1 MDFKNYIII
10 GGYYNLSFVI
20 FHIFFWKIF
29 DWKKQLRLLNNV
41 NKGIMQILNIC
52 LILVF
57 LLFAYFS
64 FFFTEELITIDIGKS
79 LLLFIALFWFI
90 RGIIQIYFFGL
101 KNRISLIF
109 FLLFFLG
116 AMIYIYP
123 FIVSIQ
129 L

>member
-1 MDFKNYIII
+1 MDFKYYIVI
-10 GGYYNLSFVI
+10 GGYYNLGFAI

-29 DWKKQLRLLNNV
+29 DWKIQLRLLKPV

-57 LLFAYFS
+57 LLFAYVS
-64 FFFTEELITIDIGKS
+64 IFFTEELISTDIGKS
-79 LLLFIALFWFI
+79 ILLFIALFWFI
-90 RGIIQIYFFGL
+90 RAIVQIYYFGL
-101 KNRISLIF
+101 KNQISLIM

-116 AMIYIYP
+116 TMIYIYP
-123 FIVSIQ
+123 FVISIQ

>member
-10 GGYYNLSFVI
+10 GGYYNLGFAI

-29 DWKKQLRLLNNV
+29 DWEKQLRLLNSV

-52 LILVF
+52 LTLVF
-57 LLFAYFS
+57 FLFAYLSIFLGD
-64 FFFTEELITIDIGKS
+64 ELITTEIGKS
-79 LLLFIALFWFI
+79 ILLFISLFWFI
-90 RGIIQIYFFGL
+90 RAIAQIYFYGL
-101 KNRISLIF
+101 KNRISLIL

-116 AMIYIYP
+116 TMIYIYP
-123 FIVSIQ
+123 FIISIQ